1 MVMTF
6 KSLFLEG
13 ILLLLQFKQ
22 VKSHLTF
29 FSCLFFFMNNVVYA
43 VIAQTQNLKM
53 PKYLSHLSTK
63 FTNAINHTLSQLR
76 IRKNESSNADQ
87 I

>member
-1 MVMTF
+1 MTF

-29 FSCLFFFMNNVVYA
+29 FSCLFFFMYNVVVYA